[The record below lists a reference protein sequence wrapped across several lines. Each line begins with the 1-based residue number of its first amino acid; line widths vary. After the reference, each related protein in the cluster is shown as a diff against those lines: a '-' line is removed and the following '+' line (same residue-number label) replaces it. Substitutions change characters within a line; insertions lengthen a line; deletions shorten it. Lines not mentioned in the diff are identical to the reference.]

1 MQNNILA
8 IVNNVEITE
17 TDFQNVIKRFPGERQ
32 QYFSTDE
39 GRKQLLDEM
48 ISFELFY
55 NYGKEIELEKNKDYL
70 VKLEMAKKELLIQET
85 ISKIMENIKVSNKEV
100 EDYYTSNKSMYKK
113 PENVTAKHILVDSF
127 EKATQISNEIEKG
140 LSFEDA
146 AKKYS
151 SCPSKSEGGNLGT
164 FTKGQMVPEF
174 EAAAFQLEIG
184 VLSKPVKTQFGYHLI
199 KVENKE
205 KDSIKSFDE
214 VKNAIENGLLQEKR
228 TLEYSK
234 CINNLKDKYPIEIR

>member
-1 MQNNILA
+1 MQNNVLA
-8 IVNNVEITE
+8 LVNNVEITE
-17 TDFQNVIKRFPGERQ
+17 TDFQNVIKRFPAERQ

-39 GRKQLLDEM
+39 GKKQLLDEM

-55 NYGKEIELEKNKDYL
+55 NYGKEIELEKDKDYL
-70 VKLEMAKKELLIQET
+70 VKLEMTKKELLIQET
-85 ISKIMENIKVSNKEV
+85 ISKIMENVKVTDKEV

-113 PENVTAKHILVDSF
+113 PESVTARHILVDTF
-127 EKATQISNEIEKG
+127 EKTVEISNEIEKG

-146 AKKYS
+146 AEKYS
-151 SCPSKSEGGNLGT
+151 SCPSKSQGGNLGT

-174 EAAAFQLEIG
+174 ESAAFQLEIG

-205 KDSIKSFDE
+205 KNSIKSFDE
-214 VKNAIENGLLQEKR
+214 VKSAIENGLLQEKR
-228 TLEYSK
+228 TFEYSK
-234 CINNLKDKYPIEIR
+234 CINSLKDKYPIEIK